1 MRRSGFLLSFLLSL
15 LLSSARW
22 RSSSFDVC
30 DSPPSS
36 SLFFFSLLLL
46 MNFQPENASKRKSY
60 LFREKKKKKK
70 KNSVAPDER
79 ERERERE
86 RDERRETQ
94 CLASQQ
100 RRGVRSAPVRSRLAL
115 PLQDAWRSDLA
126 PRRPPPKTSR
136 DWEGTTRDGVVLKAA
151 SVSAALAPAARLSE
165 EAGGRGTWECQCF
178 RTREK

>member
-70 KNSVAPDER
+70 KIQLLQTR
-79 ERERERE
+79 ERERER
-86 RDERRETQ
+86 ERRETQ

>member
-86 RDERRETQ
+86 RETRDERRNAWRHNNDEEYVQHQ
-94 CLASQQ
+94 CGLALLFLFRTPGVPTSRLVDLLQ
-100 RRGVRSAPVRSRLAL
+100 RRREIGREPLEMAL
-115 PLQDAWRSDLA
+115 CSKQHQYQQL
-126 PRRPPPKTSR
+126 
-136 DWEGTTRDGVVLKAA
+136 
-151 SVSAALAPAARLSE
+151 
-165 EAGGRGTWECQCF
+165 
-178 RTREK
+178 